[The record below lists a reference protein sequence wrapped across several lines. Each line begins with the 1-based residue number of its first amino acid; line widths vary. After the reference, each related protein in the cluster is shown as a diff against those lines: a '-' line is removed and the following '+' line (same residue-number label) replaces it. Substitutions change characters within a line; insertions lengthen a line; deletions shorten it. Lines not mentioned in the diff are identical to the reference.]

1 MARPIS
7 FTRRRSGSVLL
18 VDDYEEVRATLRG
31 ALEASGHDV
40 LEARNGKEALDL
52 LVAERATQVGL
63 IVLDLQMPIMD
74 GWQFLGLLGTYLGLA
89 NIPVLIVSAHPAHLD
104 RLTHQAIVGC
114 LHPPYTLDELVKL
127 VSLYN
132 TPSVSDST
140 PQRSSG

>member
-18 VDDYEEVRATLRG
+18 VDDYDEARATIRE
-31 ALEASGHDV
+31 ALEARGHEV
-40 LEARNGKEALDL
+40 IEARNGKEALDL
-52 LVAERATQVGL
+52 LVAERATMVGM

-89 NIPVLIVSAHPAHLD
+89 NIPVLIVSGHPVHLD

-114 LHPPYTLDELVKL
+114 LHPPYPLDELVKL
-127 VSLYN
+127 VNLYN
-132 TPSVSDST
+132 TPVT
-140 PQRSSG
+140 PHSAPQQSSG